1 MSITTS
7 TRKMTA
13 NEEMMFELGKK
24 SAERDWKMLLSEI
37 ELMVLDGLK
46 VTNLDTSDQS
56 KWGKEYAEHEAQIT
70 QKYNWGVEAGVRF
83 YTAKLLEKLDSNL

>member
-24 SAERDWKMLLSEI
+24 SVERDWNMLLSEI
-37 ELMVLDGLK
+37 ELLVLDGLK
-46 VTNLDTSDQS
+46 VKTLDKSDQT
-56 KWGKEYAEHEAQIT
+56 KWGDRYLEHNREVTA
-70 QKYNWGVEAGVRF
+70 KYNWGVEAGVRF
-83 YTAKLLEKLDSNL
+83 YTSKLLEKLEK